1 MFSAYTQALRD
12 LDLPEDD
19 IRVLS
24 KIIPDFAFDL
34 QGAGEVFED
43 IKRIGLGGEEPLG
56 EGKTK
61 APNSD
66 YHKDESPVAARQA
79 EVARDYLK
87 RAAGIGELNG
97 HPPGSDGPMVT
108 ALKKYNRGLSAI
120 TGACWSS

>member
-1 MFSAYTQALRD
+1 MLK
-12 LDLPEDD
+12 
-19 IRVLS
+19 
-24 KIIPDFAFDL
+24 KIIPDFSFDL
-34 QGAGEVFED
+34 QGVGEAFED
-43 IKRIGLGGEEPLG
+43 IKRMGLGGEEPLG

-97 HPPGSDGPMVT
+97 HPPGSDGPMAT
-108 ALKKYNRGLSAI
+108 ALKKYNGGRALVVVM
-120 TGACWSS
+120 GAP